1 MGHLNLHPFTPASG
15 SLIITTNL
23 EFSEWPQVFG
33 DEKMTAA
40 LADRVT
46 HKAHI
51 FELGLTY
58 EGDDGEEV
66 VMIDDVEVILAIRNA
81 ARRYRQGHRRAP

>member
-1 MGHLNLHPFTPASG
+1 M
-15 SLIITTNL
+15 
-23 EFSEWPQVFG
+23 FG

-51 FELGLTY
+51 FELN
-58 EGDDGEEV
+58 GESYRFRETLRRQEAMQGQV
-66 VMIDDVEVILAIRNA
+66 A
-81 ARRYRQGHRRAP
+81 AP